1 MVKERDFEA
10 EKIKIIGKIKISNF
24 AFMFHDRFIAKNGSK
39 STIAA

>member
-24 AFMFHDRFIAKNGSK
+24 AFMFYDHFPTRNGSK
-39 STIAA
+39 LTIVS